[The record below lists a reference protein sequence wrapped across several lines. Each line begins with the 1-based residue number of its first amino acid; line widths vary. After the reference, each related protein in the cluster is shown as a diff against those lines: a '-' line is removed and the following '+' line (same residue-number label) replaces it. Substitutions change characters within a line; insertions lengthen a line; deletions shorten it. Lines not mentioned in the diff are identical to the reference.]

1 PPGCSFIGQAVIHAE
16 GAPHHKQA
24 LSYFMRT
31 ADREFFWLAIKVQ
44 RPHFEFDWVFFI
56 GAGEPSYLCRFT
68 KCNYVRLGGCHRR
81 SSQND
86 NATQYTR
93 GSGHAGSYY
102 QSAGQTQGQRS
113 QSVVRTMSANTT
125 AKSILETTADL
136 GIAVL
141 HRGGRAAIHGR
152 VAQHERMSPFRAGPA
167 GLKLGDLLNLR
178 RGSKEPLH
186 HFTQGKIAWP
196 QTTIS
201 ITEPPRDLWDRR
213 RTWPQRATRTQAALA
228 PPSRMPQTPS

>member
-1 PPGCSFIGQAVIHAE
+1 
-16 GAPHHKQA
+16 
-24 LSYFMRT
+24 MRT

-44 RPHFEFDWVFFI
+44 RPHFEFEWGVFI
-56 GAGEPSYLCRFT
+56 RAGEPSYLCRFT
-68 KCNYVRLGGCHRR
+68 KCNYVRLGGCHGR

-86 NATQYTR
+86 NAAQYTR

-141 HRGGRAAIHGR
+141 HRGGRAAIYGR
-152 VAQHERMSPFRAGPA
+152 VAQHERLSPFRAGLA
-167 GLKLGDLLNLR
+167 GLKPGIYGLFD
-178 RGSKEPLH
+178 
-186 HFTQGKIAWP
+186 
-196 QTTIS
+196 
-201 ITEPPRDLWDRR
+201 
-213 RTWPQRATRTQAALA
+213 AALK
-228 PPSRMPQTPS
+228 SRSST

>member
-1 PPGCSFIGQAVIHAE
+1 
-16 GAPHHKQA
+16 
-24 LSYFMRT
+24 MRT
-31 ADREFFWLAIKVQ
+31 ADREFFWLSIYVQ
-44 RPHFEFDWVFFI
+44 RSHFNFDWGVYI
-56 GAGEPSYLCRFT
+56 RAGEPSYLCRFN

-86 NATQYTR
+86 NAAQYTR

-141 HRGGRAAIHGR
+141 HRGGRAAIYGR
-152 VAQHERMSPFRAGPA
+152 LAQHETLSPFRAGLA
-167 GLKLGDLLNLR
+167 GLKPG
-178 RGSKEPLH
+178 
-186 HFTQGKIAWP
+186 IY
-196 QTTIS
+196 
-201 ITEPPRDLWDRR
+201 
-213 RTWPQRATRTQAALA
+213 
-228 PPSRMPQTPS
+228 

>member
-1 PPGCSFIGQAVIHAE
+1 
-16 GAPHHKQA
+16 
-24 LSYFMRT
+24 
-31 ADREFFWLAIKVQ
+31 
-44 RPHFEFDWVFFI
+44 
-56 GAGEPSYLCRFT
+56 
-68 KCNYVRLGGCHRR
+68 

-141 HRGGRAAIHGR
+141 HRGGGAAIYGS
-152 VAQHERMSPFRAGPA
+152 VAQHESLWPFRAGACRAKAP
-167 GLKLGDLLNLR
+167 R
-178 RGSKEPLH
+178 SIES
-186 HFTQGKIAWP
+186 FT
-196 QTTIS
+196 
-201 ITEPPRDLWDRR
+201 RL
-213 RTWPQRATRTQAALA
+213 
-228 PPSRMPQTPS
+228 